1 MSASQIVEKIRERFP
16 RAEEIKRADNLP
28 AETLSVRV
36 AAAEILDVCRFLRFE
51 LKFDYLSFLTA
62 VDWKGPVGVESFT
75 HDDPWALA
83 GVTVSE
89 EGAGAEGPMPASARS
104 KPAEGLYRNVFEL
117 VYHLFSYE
125 TGAALFLKTEISR
138 ENPQMD
144 SVATLWPTANWHER
158 ETYDFFGI
166 KFLGHPDLRRILLPW
181 EWDKEEGKW
190 PLRKDYIHKRD
201 PYD

>member
-1 MSASQIVEKIRERFP
+1 MNASQIAEKIRERFP
-16 RAEEIKRADNLP
+16 RAEEIRRADNLP

-51 LKFDYLSFLTA
+51 LKFDYLSFVTA
-62 VDWKGPVGVESFT
+62 VDWKGQVGDESFT

-83 GVTVSE
+83 GVKTQP
-89 EGAGAEGPMPASARS
+89 AGEAEAGPMPIAKRGQAA
-104 KPAEGLYRNVFEL
+104 PGLYHDVFEM
-117 VYHLFSYE
+117 VYHLYSYE
-125 TGAALFLKTEISR
+125 TGAKLFLKTEISR
-138 ENPQMD
+138 ENPQVD

-201 PYD
+201 IYD